1 MTEEDRAVKAEK
13 VFQKEQKSNRQRL
26 EELNVMLDA
35 GIREYNDLAK
45 PLGEDIIV
53 ANKMTFAEFE
63 EAMEEVFKSE
73 EHTDDSNN

>member
-1 MTEEDRAVKAEK
+1 VTEEDRAVKAEK

-26 EELNVMLDA
+26 EELNVDA